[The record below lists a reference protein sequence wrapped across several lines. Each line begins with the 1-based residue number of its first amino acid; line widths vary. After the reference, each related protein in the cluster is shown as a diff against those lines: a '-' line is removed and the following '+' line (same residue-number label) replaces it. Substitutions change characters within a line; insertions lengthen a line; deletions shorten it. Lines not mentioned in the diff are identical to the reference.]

1 MKKTV
6 YIIAF
11 TILGILAQFLLHAFV
26 EVWYIGLL
34 LKDFA
39 TFGFG
44 LSWDAWFFIHAVVTA
59 VFFIGG
65 TILGFFAGKKWWQI
79 LYVEQRYKNKT
90 WLHWNSLSRKD

>member
-6 YIIAF
+6 YIISF
-11 TILGILAQFLLHAFV
+11 TILGILVQFLLHAFV

-44 LSWDAWFFIHAVVTA
+44 LSWDTWFMIHAVATA
-59 VFFIGG
+59 GFFIGG
-65 TILGFFAGKKWWQI
+65 TMLGFFVGKKWWQI
-79 LYVEQRYKNKT
+79 LYVEQRYKHKT
-90 WLHWNSLSRKD
+90 WLHWNLPSKKD